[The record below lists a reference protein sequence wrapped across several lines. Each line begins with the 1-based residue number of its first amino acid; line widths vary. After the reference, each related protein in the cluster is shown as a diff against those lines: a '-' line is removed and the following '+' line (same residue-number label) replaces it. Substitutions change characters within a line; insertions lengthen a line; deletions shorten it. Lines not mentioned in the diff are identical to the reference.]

1 MMRNIDPAH
10 IIITYFGLLVALTMH
25 EAIIAFAA
33 RWRGDRSAE
42 TQSRATLN
50 PIPHIDV
57 FWTVLLPL
65 LILFSGASFLLGG
78 AKPMNFDTRYFKNI
92 RLDIN
97 LISIIGMASNL
108 SIALVCVLALQLA
121 DYPVQT
127 FISGKDPVPRIL
139 YSVAMGNVFI
149 GIFNIL
155 PFPGRDC
162 WRLIVNNAPYHLA
175 QKLEA
180 NANMISIV
188 LLILL
193 LLGGLHFVFAPLVGL
208 FTWLLT
214 L

>member
-1 MMRNIDPAH
+1 MVRNIDPAH

-25 EAIIAFAA
+25 EAILAFAA
-33 RWRGDRSAE
+33 RWRGDRSSE

-50 PIPHIDV
+50 PLPHIDV

-65 LILFSGASFLLGG
+65 MILFSGASFLLGG
-78 AKPMNFDTRYFKNI
+78 AKPMNFDTRYFKSI
-92 RLDIN
+92 RKDIN
-97 LISIIGMASNL
+97 IISIIGMASNL
-108 SIALVCVLALQLA
+108 TLALLCVIVIQLA
-121 DYPVQT
+121 NYPVHS
-127 FISGKDPVPRIL
+127 FLAGSDPVPRLL

-162 WRLIVNNAPYHLA
+162 WRLIVNNAPYHVA

-180 NANMISIV
+180 NANMISIG

-193 LLGGLHFVFAPLVGL
+193 LLGGLHFVFVPFVGVFQYL
-208 FTWLLT
+208 MAL
-214 L
+214 